1 MNTKTLV
8 YVAGHKNPDMDC
20 TCAAYCYAALK
31 RTLDPRTRYVPIRT
45 GPLNGQIRDVFEL
58 AGVEEPRHVDTVA
71 PTIGMI
77 AKRSPVILH
86 PDDPVLD
93 AIREVEN
100 QTISAIPIIDGEGAF
115 TGVVGVNEITS
126 YILAQNKGPRP
137 LYTFLVSNFNRVLP
151 GELLQKGEEGLF
163 EAPIVT
169 GSMPDHRSIEMIRLL
184 PTPPLLVVGN
194 RSEILRHAVESQL
207 PAVVITGLEKG
218 EAIATDMSTFRGA
231 VYRSGTDTAETIR
244 LLRLSSP
251 VRTIMDAGVPRL
263 NTETPFDEGKN
274 LLLNSKYRG
283 LPVFDEGTY
292 EGMVSRRSFI
302 ERPRRKLIMVDHNEI
317 SQAVDGAEEAEILEI
332 VDHHRLAPPST
343 TQPIAVTTRPV
354 GSTCTLVYE
363 EYAGRGLAIDREV
376 AILLLSGII
385 SDTVNLYSP
394 TTTEADRR
402 AIYRLETITGISA
415 SEHAKRLFS
424 QLNALE
430 NREPREIILSD
441 YKQYTHGSVRVGIGQ
456 VEVTTLADTGNYR
469 TRLVEALDAV
479 AREKRCKWCMLMVTD
494 VMKRNSLLLTSSY
507 PQAEEALPFSHIADR
522 TYDMPG
528 VLSRKKQLLPEV
540 MRVLEELAERNG
552 AVAAASS

>member
-1 MNTKTLV
+1 MNEGSIV

-20 TCAAYCYAALK
+20 TCAAYCYAVLK
-31 RTLDPRTRYVPIRT
+31 RSLDPETTYLPIRS
-45 GPLNGQIRDVFEL
+45 GPLNTQIRDVFEL
-58 AGVEEPRHVDTVA
+58 AGVDEPKHIDTVA

-77 AKRSPVILH
+77 ARKSPVILG

-100 QTISAIPIIDGEGAF
+100 QTISAIPIIDSDGSFA
-115 TGVVGVNEITS
+115 GVVGVNEITS

-137 LYTFLVSNFNRVLP
+137 LYTFLVHNFNRVLP
-151 GELLQKGEEGLF
+151 GELLQEGDLDRF

-169 GSMPDHRSIEMIRLL
+169 GSMPDHRSIEMIRML
-184 PTPPLLVVGN
+184 PTAPLLVVGN
-194 RSEILRHAVESQL
+194 RGEILKHAVESQL
-207 PAVVITGLEKG
+207 PAVVITGLEKD
-218 EAIATDMSTFRGA
+218 EEIATDMSSFRGA
-231 VYRSGTDTAETIR
+231 IYRSGTDTAETIR

-251 VRTIMDAGVPRL
+251 VRTIMDTDAPRL
-263 NTETPFDEGKN
+263 KTTASFDEGKT

-283 LPVFDEGTY
+283 LPVFEGGQY
-292 EGMVSRRSFI
+292 IGMVSRRSFI
-302 ERPRRKLIMVDHNEI
+302 ERPRRKLIMMDHNEI

-363 EYAGRGLAIDREV
+363 EFAGRGLAVERDV
-376 AILLLSGII
+376 AVLLLSGII

-441 YKQYTHGSVRVGIGQ
+441 YKQYTHSGIRVGIGQ
-456 VEVTTLADTGNYR
+456 VEVTTLSDSGNYR
-469 TRLVEALDAV
+469 TRLIEALEAV
-479 AREKRCKWCMLMVTD
+479 AKDKRCRWCMLMVTD
-494 VMKRNSLLLTSSY
+494 VMKRNSLLLTSGY
-507 PQAEEALPFSHIADR
+507 DDAEQALPFSRVADR

-540 MRVLEELAERNG
+540 MRVLSELGERRMPAPAE
-552 AVAAASS
+552 A

>member
-1 MNTKTLV
+1 MNDGSIV

-31 RTLDPRTRYVPIRT
+31 GTLDPETTYLPIRT
-45 GPLNGQIRDVFEL
+45 GPLNTQIRDVFEF
-58 AGVEEPRHVDTVA
+58 AGAEEPRHVDTVA

-77 AKRSPVILH
+77 ARKSPVILG

-100 QTISAIPIIDGEGAF
+100 QTISAIPIIDANGSFA
-115 TGVVGVNEITS
+115 GVVGVNEITS
-126 YILAQNKGPRP
+126 YILAQNKGQRP
-137 LYTFLVSNFNRVLP
+137 LYTFLVHNFNRVLP
-151 GELLQKGEEGLF
+151 GELLQEGELDRF

-169 GSMPDHRSIEMIRLL
+169 GSMPDHRSIEMIRML
-184 PTPPLLVVGN
+184 PTAALLVVGN
-194 RSEILRHAVESQL
+194 RGEILKHAVESQL
-207 PAVVITGLEKG
+207 PAVVITGLEKD
-218 EAIATDMSTFRGA
+218 EEIATDMSSFRGA
-231 VYRSGTDTAETIR
+231 IYRSKTDTAETIR

-251 VRTIMDAGVPRL
+251 VRTIMDSDAPRL
-263 NTETPFDEGKN
+263 STGTSFDEGKA

-283 LPVFDEGTY
+283 LPVFEGKKY
-292 EGMVSRRSFI
+292 VGMVSRRSFI

-317 SQAVDGAEEAEILEI
+317 SQAVDGAEGAEILEI

-363 EYAGRGLAIDREV
+363 EYAGRGLALERDV
-376 AILLLSGII
+376 AVLLLSGII

-441 YKQYTHGSVRVGIGQ
+441 YKQYTHAGIRVGIGQ
-456 VEVTTLADTGNYR
+456 VEVTTLADSGNYR
-469 TRLVEALDAV
+469 TRLVEALETV
-479 AREKRCKWCMLMVTD
+479 AKEKRCRWCMLMVTD
-494 VMKRNSLLLTSSY
+494 VMKRNSLLLTSGY
-507 PQAEEALPFSHIADR
+507 TDAEEALPFSRLAEQ

-540 MRVLEELAERNG
+540 MRVLTELGENSTPIP
-552 AVAAASS
+552 VEV